1 MKNIKVM
8 DLRVFFLPNLSQDN
22 KIFFNHLRYELH
34 APETKILQTSI
45 DTLDYKNKYQSTRDK
60 TDSRLSYI
68 IRYVISVHLK
78 SVQKCRSSAIWR
90 FYIFSLSLYREYQVA
105 NLPTPTSTS
114 TTSTSTPPATS
125 YNYFTNR
132 WITTTTKG
140 PSHPYPPTSPY
151 NK

>member
-60 TDSRLSYI
+60 IDSRLSYI

-78 SVQKCRSSAIWR
+78 SVQNVAVQP
-90 FYIFSLSLYREYQVA
+90 FGDFIFFRCLCIGS
-105 NLPTPTSTS
+105 
-114 TTSTSTPPATS
+114 
-125 YNYFTNR
+125 
-132 WITTTTKG
+132 IK
-140 PSHPYPPTSPY
+140 SPICFSIAY
-151 NK
+151 TY

>member
-78 SVQKCRSSAIWR
+78 SVQKCRSYAIWR
-90 FYIFSLSLYREYQVA
+90 FYIFSLALYREYQVA
-105 NLPTPTSTS
+105 NLLLDCLHLLVLLQPQLVLH
-114 TTSTSTPPATS
+114 
-125 YNYFTNR
+125 R
-132 WITTTTKG
+132 LHLTTTLLTDG
-140 PSHPYPPTSPY
+140 
-151 NK
+151 

>member
-105 NLPTPTSTS
+105 NLLLDCLHLLVLLQPQLVLHRLHLT
-114 TTSTSTPPATS
+114 
-125 YNYFTNR
+125 
-132 WITTTTKG
+132 ITLLTDG
-140 PSHPYPPTSPY
+140 
-151 NK
+151 

>member
-22 KIFFNHLRYELH
+22 KIFLNHLRYELH

-78 SVQKCRSSAIWR
+78 SVQKCRSYAIWR

-105 NLPTPTSTS
+105 NLLLDCLHLLVLLQPQLVLHRLHLT
-114 TTSTSTPPATS
+114 
-125 YNYFTNR
+125 
-132 WITTTTKG
+132 ITLLTDG
-140 PSHPYPPTSPY
+140 
-151 NK
+151 

>member
-78 SVQKCRSSAIWR
+78 SVQKCRSYAIWR

-105 NLPTPTSTS
+105 NLLLDCLHLLVLLQPQLVLHRLHLT
-114 TTSTSTPPATS
+114 
-125 YNYFTNR
+125 
-132 WITTTTKG
+132 ITLLTDG
-140 PSHPYPPTSPY
+140 
-151 NK
+151 

>member
-78 SVQKCRSSAIWR
+78 SVQKCRSYAIWR

-105 NLPTPTSTS
+105 NLLLDCLHLLVLLQPQLVLH
-114 TTSTSTPPATS
+114 
-125 YNYFTNR
+125 R
-132 WITTTTKG
+132 LHLTTTLLTDG
-140 PSHPYPPTSPY
+140 
-151 NK
+151 